1 MMEENEVE
9 LVGGR
14 TPEELKAQRE
24 RTLKLITLLSIVS
37 IIMLFMG
44 LISAVVVSKM
54 DKFWVNLRLPSAF
67 WYSTAIIGVSSLT
80 LWLAKLYA
88 KRNNK
93 VMIKAMLAATLLL
106 GVGFIA
112 FQIKGWSQLVSSGNM
127 VTGGVFFQKGAYGE
141 KFIIMK
147 DGNPIEFNGINYVH
161 QGDTLSKEDEAA
173 LQNFVY
179 PICGDDRRFIPHKYD
194 FKNYGTDY
202 AIGIVSIDKL
212 QPEILELTDGEFLHN
227 GIALATN
234 DRSTLFNF
242 AFGIKNE
249 TPYFG
254 MKGVYGEDF
263 TISLNGKALDLIDR
277 KLYFPSSQLDKEGI
291 AKIEAKHFEGGNEYV
306 IKNGKI
312 TVNGTEEQPEELY
325 FIDKLT
331 QKNIYVNGDN
341 WYLMGDELSDLQYNE
356 FYQANNT
363 ASSFVYVLSFMHAL
377 HILIGFGLIS
387 VLLFRSFKGYYH
399 KDHVVG
405 LKIGGYFWHFLGILW
420 LFLFLFWY
428 ANTI

>member
-1 MMEENEVE
+1 MKEENEVE

-24 RTLKLITLLSIVS
+24 RTLKLITLLSIIS

-67 WYSTAIIGVSSLT
+67 WISTAIIITSSVT
-80 LWLAKLYA
+80 LWLAKFFA
-88 KRNNK
+88 KKNNK
-93 VMIKAMLAATLLL
+93 SMIKAMLTATLLL
-106 GVGFIA
+106 GIGFIV
-112 FQIKGWSQLVSSGNM
+112 FQVKGWSQLVSSGNM

-147 DGNPIEFNGINYVH
+147 DGNPIEFNGIHYVH
-161 QGDTLSKEDEAA
+161 QGDTLTEAEEQQ
-173 LQNFVY
+173 LQNFIY
-179 PICGDDRRFIPHKYD
+179 PICGDDRRYIPHQYEIE
-194 FKNYGTDY
+194 NYGSQY
-202 AIGIVSIDKL
+202 SLGVVSIDKL
-212 QPEILELTDGEFLHN
+212 QPELLELSDGEFLHN
-227 GIALATN
+227 GVALETN
-234 DRSTLFNF
+234 DKSTLFNF

-249 TPYFG
+249 TPFFG
-254 MKGVYGEDF
+254 MKGVYGKDF
-263 TISLNGKALDLIDR
+263 TISLNGEVLDLIDR
-277 KLYFPSSQLDKEGI
+277 KLYFPSSQMENEAI
-291 AKIEAKHFEGGNEYV
+291 AKIEAKHFEGGKEYV

-312 TVNGTEEQPEELY
+312 TVNGSEEKPEELY
-325 FIDKLT
+325 FVDKLT
-331 QKNIYVNGDN
+331 QKNIYISGDT

-377 HILIGFGLIS
+377 HILLGFGLVT

-405 LKIGGYFWHFLGILW
+405 LKIGGYFWHFLGVLW
-420 LFLFLFWY
+420 IFLFLFWY

>member
-1 MMEENEVE
+1 MIEEQEVE

-24 RTLKLITLLSIVS
+24 RTLKLITLLSIIS

-67 WYSTAIIGVSSLT
+67 WISTAIIGASSLT
-80 LWLAKLYA
+80 LWLSKFFAK
-88 KRNNK
+88 KNNTSMIK
-93 VMIKAMLAATLLL
+93 VMLSATLVL
-106 GVGFIA
+106 GIGFII

-141 KFIIMK
+141 KFIILK
-147 DGNPIEFNGINYVH
+147 DGYPIEFNGIKYIH
-161 QGDTLSKEDEAA
+161 QGDTLTPKEEVA
-173 LQNFVY
+173 LQEFVF
-179 PICGDDRRFIPHKYD
+179 PICLEDRGYRPHKYE
-194 FKNYGTDY
+194 FKNYGSPYT
-202 AIGIVSIDKL
+202 IGLVSIDKL
-212 QPEILELTDGEFLHN
+212 QPEPLELKDGEFLLN
-227 GIALATN
+227 GISLATN
-234 DRSTLFNF
+234 DKSTLFNF

-254 MKGVYGEDF
+254 MKGIYGEDF
-263 TISLNGKALDLIDR
+263 TISLNGEVLDLIDR
-277 KLYFPSSQLDKEGI
+277 KLYFPSSQLDQEGI
-291 AKIEAKHFEGGNEYV
+291 SKIEAKHFEGGKEYV
-306 IKNGKI
+306 IQNGKI
-312 TVNGTEEQPEELY
+312 TVNGQEEQPEELY

-331 QKNIYVNGDN
+331 QKNIYVNGDK
-341 WYLMGDELSDLQYNE
+341 WYQMGDELSDLQYNE

-377 HILIGFGLIS
+377 HILLGFGLIT
-387 VLLFRSFKGYYH
+387 VLLYRSFKGYYH
-399 KDHVVG
+399 KDHIVG